1 MENFNQAIKRISA
14 IDWSCIGNKQARSHV
29 HLSKEYLRRASMFFQ
44 YYPGPCRYPFI
55 IISNSITKSQV
66 SVDELQ
72 ILKEIDNSYVREIV
86 TSYIELNALIDEG
99 NQIATDNK
107 DLFEPAIKLYERGG
121 LFFIRG
127 GYLNVVGATDFLS
140 LANRVKREPLDISDE
155 ILDALDNERI
165 E

>member
-29 HLSKEYLRRASMFFQ
+29 HLSKEYLRRASIFFQ

-55 IISNSITKSQV
+55 IITNSITKSQV

-72 ILKEIDNSYVREIV
+72 ILKEIDNRYVSEIV

-99 NQIATDNK
+99 NQIAIDNK

-140 LANRVKREPLDISDE
+140 LANRVKRESLDISDE
-155 ILDALDNERI
+155 ILDALDNESI

>member
-1 MENFNQAIKRISA
+1 MGNFNQAIKRISA

-29 HLSKEYLRRASMFFQ
+29 HLSKEYLRRASIFFQ
-44 YYPGPCRYPFI
+44 YHPSPCRYPFI

-72 ILKEIDNSYVREIV
+72 ILKEIDNSYVREIA
-86 TSYIELNALIDEG
+86 TSYLELNALIDEE
-99 NQIATDNK
+99 NQIAIDNK

-121 LFFIRG
+121 HFFIRA
-127 GYLNVVGATDFLS
+127 GYLNVAGATDLLS

-155 ILDALDNERI
+155 TLDALDNGHVD
-165 E
+165 